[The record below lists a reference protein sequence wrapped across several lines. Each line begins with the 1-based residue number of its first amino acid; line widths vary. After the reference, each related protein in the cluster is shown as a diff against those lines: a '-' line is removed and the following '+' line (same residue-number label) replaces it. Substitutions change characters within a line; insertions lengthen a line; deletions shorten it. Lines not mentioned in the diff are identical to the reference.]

1 MDMKKK
7 IYILAVALVAT
18 FACMYANAS
27 SFLKVTYVTE
37 EGLSSDNFSIEG
49 GEVQILD
56 NAVNVVYSGNP
67 DLNKTY
73 VFDDIRS
80 LQFEIQT
87 STGNINSDIRLSVYT
102 DARAGILYLCAK
114 EPLGLVSIYSIAGT
128 IVSSANSN
136 NTEINIDIK
145 GLCSGVYIVKSG
157 NQIVKFVK

>member
-1 MDMKKK
+1 MKKK
-7 IYILAVALVAT
+7 IYILAVAFIAT
-18 FACMYANAS
+18 IAYMYASAS

-37 EGLSSDNFSIEG
+37 DGLSSDNFSIEG

-56 NAVNVVYSGNP
+56 NAVNVVYPGNP

-80 LQFEIQT
+80 LQFEVQT
-87 STGNINSDIRLSVYT
+87 ATGNINSDIKLSVYP
-102 DARAGILYLCAK
+102 DARAGILCLRAK

-128 IVSSANSN
+128 IVSSVNSN
-136 NTEINIDIK
+136 SQEVNIDIRE
-145 GLCSGVYIVKSG
+145 LRSGVYIVKSG